1 MEFFSE
7 KFRRNQILKK
17 SFKLL
22 RENELNRKTA
32 RALDQRMDLLYR
44 KNLLKKSF
52 FPWRTLTYKD
62 GFSNTVQ
69 K

>member
-7 KFRRNQILKK
+7 KFRKNQILKK
-17 SFKLL
+17 SFKLM
-22 RENELNRKTA
+22 RENKLKRKEE
-32 RALDQRMDLLYR
+32 RILDEKMDLLYR

-52 FPWRTLTYKD
+52 FPWRYLTYKD
-62 GFSNTVQ
+62 GFGNTVQ